1 VQLIIKQ
8 IRNLMS
14 YIAGLLNKWSD
25 GKIKPSHIT
34 ALSLLGHLPVA
45 WALVVNKPI
54 LGAILLAFFSLMD
67 ALDGA
72 LARLQNSAS
81 IRGMYFDAV
90 SDRVK
95 EVIVFSAL
103 AYYAYENISNN
114 LSWLIVAVCGT
125 SLLVSYVKA
134 KGEMAVRSNHSD
146 TQKLNRLFGGGIASY
161 EIRTFILIVG
171 LIFGIL
177 EYVLI
182 LLLIANLI
190 TIVTRFFAV
199 SKYLINIENHP
210 DKANDKN

>member
-1 VQLIIKQ
+1 MTHV
-8 IRNLMS
+8 
-14 YIAGLLNKWSD
+14 AEFLNKLSKS
-25 GKIKPSHIT
+25 KIKPSHIT

-54 LGAILLAFFSLMD
+54 LGAILLAFFSLLD

-81 IRGMYFDAV
+81 LRGMYFDAV
-90 SDRVK
+90 SDRIK
-95 EVIVFSAL
+95 EVLVFSAL
-103 AYYAYENISNN
+103 AFYAYENISTN

-134 KGEMAVRSNHSD
+134 KGEMAVGSKNSD

-161 EIRTFILIVG
+161 EIRTLLVIIG

-177 EYVLI
+177 EFI
-182 LLLIANLI
+182 LPILLIANI
-190 TIVTRFFAV
+190 FTIVSRFFAV
-199 SKYLINIENHP
+199 SEYLYKIENHP
-210 DKANDKN
+210 FKSDDKN